1 LRFSWDL
8 LEILNWAKPINPNT
22 TNEQTLQQI
31 TPLLLSGVNCHHY
44 RLSQVAVGKVEVITT
59 GYTNQQWESS
69 GDVIFLSLPFFQD
82 LNAGP

>member
-1 LRFSWDL
+1 
-8 LEILNWAKPINPNT
+8 
-22 TNEQTLQQI
+22 
-31 TPLLLSGVNCHHY
+31 
-44 RLSQVAVGKVEVITT
+44 VGKVEVITT